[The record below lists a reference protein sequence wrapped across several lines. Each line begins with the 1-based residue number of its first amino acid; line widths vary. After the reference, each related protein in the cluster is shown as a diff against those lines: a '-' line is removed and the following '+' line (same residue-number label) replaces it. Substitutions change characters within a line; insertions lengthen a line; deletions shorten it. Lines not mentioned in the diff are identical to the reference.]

1 MRHQFY
7 YLFIL
12 FFIIRFYKVL
22 KQLSSCNATSLRD
35 LPLLCCDESDVI
47 TVLFHVLYI
56 LFYTFCPIIITLTF
70 RLLDLLLD
78 FVLYPFEFV
87 SR

>member
-22 KQLSSCNATSLRD
+22 KQLSSCNATSLSD

-56 LFYTFCPIIITLTF
+56 LFYIITLTF